1 MKRDND
7 LESLLIATLIGIV
20 PVIWL
25 ALLFAPYVNG
35 GLPNIIENLGVIL
48 EDPYHIEFCKG
59 SVKTVLILLMCYLL
73 AIGIYF
79 SSQRN
84 YRRREEHGSAKWGN
98 KKMIDKKYKQ
108 SPKFNNKLMTQNVCI
123 GLNAKKHRRNL
134 NTLVC
139 GGSGAGKTRFF
150 CKPNL
155 MQCNTSFVILDPKGE
170 ILRDTGNLLK
180 EKGYEIKVLD
190 LITMERSHCYN
201 PFVYLNN
208 DNDVQKLVTNL
219 FKSTT
224 PKGSQTN
231 DPFWD
236 TSASMLLSA
245 LIFYLHYE
253 APEDEQN
260 FAMVMEMLRA
270 ASIEDEE
277 DPRPS
282 PLDELFSEL
291 ELSNPE
297 HIALKYYRSYHSG
310 SAKTLKS
317 IQITLAAR
325 LEKFNLESL
334 ASLTL
339 TDEMELP
346 SLGEKKVALF
356 ALIPDNDTSFNF
368 LVSILYTQLFQQL
381 FYAADHI
388 HKGSLPVPVH
398 FLMDEFANVSL
409 PDDFDKILSV
419 MRSRGVSV
427 SIILQN
433 LAQLKALFEK
443 QWESIVGNCDEF
455 LYLGGNEQSTHKYVS
470 ELLGKE
476 TIDTNTYGKSTGRS
490 GNYSTNYQISGRELL
505 TPDEVRRLDNEYA
518 ILFIRGEK
526 PIMDLKY
533 DILKHPNVS
542 LTTDGKGK
550 PFKHGETSIDF
561 SSLSIINVDLN
572 GITNINYEETTYEL
586 LSDEDFEDENNF

>member
-48 EDPYHIEFCKG
+48 EDPYHIEFCKD

-409 PDDFDKILSV
+409 PNDFDKILSV